1 MSNKVNLEE
10 LETVITGVKSE
21 FGQGLSA
28 ELIRGDVDV
37 LQVVVEDREEFPIY
51 VTVDS
56 SQILCVT
63 YLWKEQDV
71 KTDQRLELQDAL
83 LTMNLPIPLSAFG
96 KVGPQYV
103 IYGALASNSSQ
114 HDIINEIETLSNNT
128 LDALEAVAEYLS

>member
-10 LETVITGVKSE
+10 LETVISAAKPE
-21 FGQGLSA
+21 FGQALTA

-37 LQVVVEDREEFPIY
+37 LQVVVQDREEFPIY

-71 KTDQRLELQDAL
+71 KTDQRAELQDAL

-96 KVGPQYV
+96 KVGQQYV

-128 LDALEAVAEYLS
+128 LDALEAVADYLN